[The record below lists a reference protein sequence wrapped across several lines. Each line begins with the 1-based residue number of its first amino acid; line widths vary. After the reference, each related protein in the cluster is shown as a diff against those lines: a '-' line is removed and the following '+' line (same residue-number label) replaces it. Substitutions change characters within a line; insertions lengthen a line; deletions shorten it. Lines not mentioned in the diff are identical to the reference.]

1 MANEPLALIEAR
13 IEESIAVKRAWGS
26 TLKQRLVQAAAVI
39 LECASRGGRVLLVG
53 NGGSAADAEHFA
65 TELVGRFLRERKP
78 LDAIALTTNSPTLTA
93 LANDYDAS
101 MLFARQVTAHAR
113 KGDILVAI
121 STSGNSPNILRAIEA
136 AREQQAIVIG
146 MTGESGGR
154 MADKCDILLNIPSS
168 ETPRIQESH
177 VLAMHLLCELVER
190 EL

>member
-121 STSGNSPNILRAIEA
+121 STSGNSSNILRAIEA